1 MLFSDSPAKRS
12 LKYRNIETS
21 FLPTA
26 MKIFVNDIEIDV
38 FTGANAVDAVISYFR
53 SIQSPLP
60 DPLPMI
66 FDQYGNIIEQDGELS
81 PGNQII
87 IIESENTSANE

>member
-1 MLFSDSPAKRS
+1 
-12 LKYRNIETS
+12 
-21 FLPTA
+21 
-26 MKIFVNDIEIDV
+26 
-38 FTGANAVDAVISYFR
+38 
-53 SIQSPLP
+53 
-60 DPLPMI
+60 MI